1 MEMIQT
7 KKKTTTHHLWASY
20 LLFAISSGIIITLL
34 ALLVGAWLFQ
44 NAQIPVWAYVP
55 VAVVAVCLGSF
66 ASGFILAKQTKRN
79 GIFGGLCCGIL
90 FFCLYLVASM
100 MNGDFSYTALSG
112 IKLVTYSLSGCIG
125 GLLGIA
131 FSEQKKQ
138 IKR

>member
-79 GIFGGLCCGIL
+79 EFLADCVVA
-90 FFCLYLVASM
+90 FFSFV
-100 MNGDFSYTALSG
+100 YTWW
-112 IKLVTYSLSGCIG
+112 
-125 GLLGIA
+125 
-131 FSEQKKQ
+131 QQ
-138 IKR
+138 